1 MSEAVKRV
9 PLEVSSSNSIVAF
22 QRVGGGAWAEW
33 DRYLTID
40 GKSAYNLGNICGTCA
55 FLFERMDGAN
65 QAVSVASL
73 VERLSKGVDGLDEIL
88 IKTLS
93 KLMPVSKYEVCLFT
107 FTPQHIDP
115 GSSVDY
121 FTVEQVENQGGVD
134 SFWGLPH
141 HPKVSYYRPKERL
154 GIEVHGEDGATIF
167 DFIIPMFPETWLD
180 EARVEHYL
188 SVLQRGE
195 KPTAVAISVLD
206 VKGPSDCGID
216 HWCMAHYILD
226 GHHKIAAAAR
236 LGKPISLIAFIAVDH
251 GISSVE
257 QLNTALVTY

>member
-1 MSEAVKRV
+1 MSQALKHV

-65 QAVSVASL
+65 RAVSVESL
-73 VERLSKGVDGLDEIL
+73 VERLSKGVDDLDDAL
-88 IKTLS
+88 IKTLAE
-93 KLMPVSKYEVCLFT
+93 LMPVSQYEVCLFT
-107 FTPQHIDP
+107 FTPQLTAP
-115 GSSVDY
+115 GSRGDY
-121 FTVEQVENQGGVD
+121 FAIEQVENQGGVD

-141 HPKVSYYRPKERL
+141 YPKVPYYRPRERL
-154 GIEVHGEDGATIF
+154 EAKVPRGNDAKIF
-167 DFIIPMFPETWLD
+167 DFLIPMFPETWLD
-180 EARVEHYL
+180 ESRVERYISAL
-188 SVLQRGE
+188 ENDEQ
-195 KPTAVAISVLD
+195 PTAVSISILD
-206 VKGPSDCGID
+206 VKGPADCGTD

-236 LGKPISLIAFIAVDH
+236 AGKPVSLIAFIAIDH
-251 GISSVE
+251 GISSAE
-257 QLNTALVTY
+257 QLRTALATY